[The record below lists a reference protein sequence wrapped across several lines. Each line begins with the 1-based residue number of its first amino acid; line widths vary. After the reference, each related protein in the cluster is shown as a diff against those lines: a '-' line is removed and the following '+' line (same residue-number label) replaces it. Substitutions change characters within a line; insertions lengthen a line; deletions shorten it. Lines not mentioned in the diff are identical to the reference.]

1 MQYWNPLSF
10 LGIRTA
16 MISNPE
22 RTTLIS
28 SVGWVDHDAL
38 WRFDVPAASTE
49 CLALGSGARYVSL
62 HSSGSGRFSVGH
74 HFDGARFELTVHS
87 FSNPGHV
94 LSRATVKDDEKKL
107 VGDASAWGEVPL
119 LYVEYLGFAP
129 WRDFVLLKIS
139 PSTGQI
145 EVQRLEWYDETYDKD
160 YQGVID
166 VLELPGENSALVS
179 VQRSSLLIL
188 HDLETGMKKGALDL
202 GGRGGNPKLQ
212 FRNVGKEI
220 WASDYDTL
228 VVIQRKDW
236 RILRSARL
244 QRADAGTQQFIG
256 DYSFAPDED
265 ICVVARPFSGDVVG
279 IDAATLKIKRSAKLG
294 RQPLELAALGRGEVV
309 ARDWKTGDVLR
320 GKL

>member
-1 MQYWNPLSF
+1 
-10 LGIRTA
+10 

-38 WRFDVPAASTE
+38 WRFDVAAAREERLS
-49 CLALGSGARYVSL
+49 LGSGARYVSL
-62 HSSGSGRFSVGH
+62 HSCGSGRFSVGH

-87 FSNPGHV
+87 FSDPKHV
-94 LSRATVKDDEKKL
+94 LARATVMDGEKKL

-119 LYVEYLGFAP
+119 LYVEYLAFVP
-129 WRDFVLLKIS
+129 WEDFVLLKIS

-145 EVQRLEWYDETYDKD
+145 KVQRLEWYDDTYDKG

-166 VLELPGENSALVS
+166 VLELPAEGSALVS
-179 VQRSSLLIL
+179 VQRSSQLIL
-188 HDLETGMKKGALDL
+188 HGLETGMKERAVDL
-202 GGRGGNPKLQ
+202 GGRGGSPQLQ
-212 FRNVGKEI
+212 FRNGGKEI

-228 VVIQRKDW
+228 VVIERKDW

-244 QRADAGTQQFIG
+244 QGADAGTQQFIG

-279 IDAATLKIKRSAKLG
+279 IDAATLKVVRSAKLG
-294 RQPLELAALGRGEVV
+294 RQPLELAALPRGEVV
-309 ARDWKTGDVLR
+309 ARDWKTGDVLH
-320 GKL
+320 GKLKRRWFFG